1 MKTFRLLAVLFA
13 LGASYETY
21 GSHGPYA
28 THDRAQSP
36 SRAFAV
42 FADPE
47 LTTLIERAVA
57 QNQDLAAAAA
67 RVDQARALAG
77 AARADFFPQL
87 AVDATAA
94 RQRNLDNGYHASDYA
109 RLPGVAT
116 WELDL
121 WGRIRKVTTA
131 DRAEAG
137 AAQAAYEAARVS
149 LSAEVAQT
157 HYTLRATELERATV
171 ERSVT
176 TRRDARR
183 IIADR
188 AEIGTSS
195 PLDLARADTE
205 LATAE
210 AEFAAVSQR
219 AATLRHGL
227 AVLLGE
233 DNFVAVATAQLPAPP
248 EVPAELPADLLQRR
262 PDVFAAQLSLDAASA
277 RIGVARAAFFPT
289 IALTGS
295 AGWESSDFSDLLS
308 GDTRVWSFGPKL
320 YLPLFQGGRNRAN
333 LKRSEAAFAEQS
345 ARYRQSVLVAFRDV
359 RDALAAV
366 RFTTEQASA
375 TERAAAAAR
384 RAADLSRIRYDA
396 GAVSYLEVVESERS
410 ALDAERALA
419 RLRGQRLVAAASL
432 IRALGGG
439 WENPAP
445 AKTAPLLARN

>member
-1 MKTFRLLAVLFA
+1 MKLALFLTA
-13 LGASYETY
+13 LALALPLRANEAS
-21 GSHGPYA
+21 
-28 THDRAQSP
+28 
-36 SRAFAV
+36 AFSA

-47 LTTLIERAVA
+47 LATLIDRALVN
-57 QNQDLAAAAA
+57 NQDLAAAAA
-67 RVDQARALAG
+67 RVNQARALAG
-77 AARADFFPQL
+77 AARADFFPQV
-87 AVDATAA
+87 AVDASAA
-94 RQRNLDNGYHASDYA
+94 RQRNLDNNYRASDYA

-121 WGRIRKVTTA
+121 WGRIRKSTKA
-131 DRAEAG
+131 ARAEAG
-137 AAQAAYEAARVS
+137 AAQATFEAARVS

-157 HYTLRATELERATV
+157 HYTLRATELERTTV
-171 ERSVT
+171 ERSVV

-210 AEFAAVSQR
+210 AELAAVSQR
-219 AATLRHGL
+219 VATLRHGL
-227 AVLLGE
+227 AVLIGSE
-233 DNFVAVATAQLPAPP
+233 SPIDFAQLPALPAPP
-248 EVPAELPADLLQRR
+248 SIPADLPADLLQRR
-262 PDVFAAQLSLDAASA
+262 PDIFAAQLTLDAASA

-333 LKRSEAAFAEQS
+333 LTRAEAAFAEQS

-359 RDALAAV
+359 RDALAAT
-366 RFTTEQASA
+366 RFLAEQTSA
-375 TERAAAAAR
+375 TERAATAAR
-384 RAADLSRIRYDA
+384 RASDLSRIRYDA

-410 ALDAERALA
+410 ALDAERSLA

-439 WENPAP
+439 WENAS
-445 AKTAPLLARN
+445 ATTAPLLARN

>member
-1 MKTFRLLAVLFA
+1 MKTLRLLTATASLVIGHWS
-13 LGASYETY
+13 LGIPLRASEAA
-21 GSHGPYA
+21 S
-28 THDRAQSP
+28 
-36 SRAFAV
+36 AFDA

-47 LTTLIERAVA
+47 LATLIDRALA

-67 RVDQARALAG
+67 RVNQARALAG
-77 AARADFFPQL
+77 AARADFFPQV
-87 AVDATAA
+87 AIDASAA
-94 RQRNLDNGYHASDYA
+94 RQRNLDNNYRASDYA

-121 WGRIRKVTTA
+121 WGRVRKSTKA
-131 DRAEAG
+131 ARAEAG
-137 AAQAAYEAARVS
+137 AAQATFEAARVS

-157 HYTLRATELERATV
+157 HYTLRATELERAIV

-183 IIADR
+183 IIGDR
-188 AEIGTSS
+188 SEIGTSS

-210 AEFAAVSQR
+210 ADFAAVSQR

-233 DNFVAVATAQLPAPP
+233 DNSVTNAVVAPLPVPP
-248 EVPAELPADLLQRR
+248 EVPADLPADLLQRR
-262 PDVFAAQLSLDAASA
+262 PDIFSAQLTLDASAA
-277 RIGVARAAFFPT
+277 RIGIARAAFFPS

-333 LKRSEAAFAEQS
+333 LTRAEAAFAEQS

-359 RDALAAV
+359 RDALAAT
-366 RFTTEQASA
+366 RFLAEQTSA
-375 TERAAAAAR
+375 TDRAATAAR
-384 RAADLSRIRYDA
+384 RASDLSRIRYDA
-396 GAVSYLEVVESERS
+396 GAVSYLEVVESERD
-410 ALDAERALA
+410 ALAAERALA

-439 WENPAP
+439 WENASS
-445 AKTAPLLARN
+445 ATTAPLLARN

>member
-1 MKTFRLLAVLFA
+1 MKLALLLAAFA
-13 LGASYETY
+13 LALPLRANEAASF
-21 GSHGPYA
+21 SA
-28 THDRAQSP
+28 
-36 SRAFAV
+36 

-47 LTTLIERAVA
+47 LAALIDRALA
-57 QNQDLAAAAA
+57 NNQDLAAAAA

-77 AARADFFPQL
+77 AARADFFPQ
-87 AVDATAA
+87 VGIDASAA
-94 RQRNLDNGYHASDYA
+94 RQRSLDNNYRASDYA

-121 WGRIRKVTTA
+121 WGRVRKSA
-131 DRAEAG
+131 KAARAEAG
-137 AAQAAYEAARVS
+137 AAQAAFAAARVS
-149 LSAEVAQT
+149 LAAEVAQT

-171 ERSVT
+171 ERSVV

-188 AEIGTSS
+188 AELGSSS

-210 AEFAAVSQR
+210 AELAAVSQR
-219 AATLRHGL
+219 AAALGHAL

-233 DNFVAVATAQLPAPP
+233 SDPAAIVAQASSLPSPP
-248 EVPAELPADLLQRR
+248 AIPADLPADLLRRR
-262 PDVFAAQLSLDAASA
+262 PDIFAAQLALDASSA

-320 YLPLFQGGRNRAN
+320 YLPLFQGGRNRAH
-333 LKRSEAAFAEQS
+333 LTRAEAAFAEQS

-359 RDALAAV
+359 RDALAAT
-366 RFTTEQASA
+366 RFLAEQTRA
-375 TERAAAAAR
+375 TERAATAAR
-384 RAADLSRIRYDA
+384 RAADLSRVRYDA

-439 WENPAP
+439 WENPAS
-445 AKTAPLLARN
+445 AATAPLVAQTTF

>member
-1 MKTFRLLAVLFA
+1 MKLALLLAAFA
-13 LGASYETY
+13 LALPLRANEAASF
-21 GSHGPYA
+21 SA
-28 THDRAQSP
+28 
-36 SRAFAV
+36 

-47 LTTLIERAVA
+47 LAALIDRALA
-57 QNQDLAAAAA
+57 NNQDLAAAAA

-77 AARADFFPQL
+77 AARADFFPQ
-87 AVDATAA
+87 VGIDASAA
-94 RQRNLDNGYHASDYA
+94 RQRSLDNNYRASDYA

-121 WGRIRKVTTA
+121 WGRVRKSTKA
-131 DRAEAG
+131 ARAEAG
-137 AAQAAYEAARVS
+137 AAQATFEAARVS

-171 ERSVT
+171 ERSVV

-188 AEIGTSS
+188 AELGSSS

-210 AEFAAVSQR
+210 AELAAVSQR
-219 AATLRHGL
+219 AAALGHAL

-233 DNFVAVATAQLPAPP
+233 SDPAAIVAQASSLPSPP
-248 EVPAELPADLLQRR
+248 AIPADLPADLLRRR
-262 PDVFAAQLSLDAASA
+262 PDIFAAQLALDASSA

-320 YLPLFQGGRNRAN
+320 YLPLFQGGRNRAH
-333 LKRSEAAFAEQS
+333 LTRAEAAFAEQS

-359 RDALAAV
+359 RDALAAT
-366 RFTTEQASA
+366 RFLAEQTRA
-375 TERAAAAAR
+375 TERAATAAR
-384 RAADLSRIRYDA
+384 RAADLSRVRYDA

-439 WENPAP
+439 WENPAS
-445 AKTAPLLARN
+445 AATAPLVAQTTF